1 VLHERAVPHDTE
13 KEGADED
20 GQHEHEKLHERVR
33 ASLGLGYFLNH
44 LLDVDIFF
52 LQPLQMKDLPLS
64 GSESKFT
71 NRRWGSQKGIGNNN
85 CYAYAVGDY
94 EAYRWQ
100 KSIPGDR
107 SGLSNGNHSYTHCTG
122 LPKRVISDNPT
133 RVYKTGANEKC
144 KKGYY
149 KVMMFVSPGRPS
161 NYIRQGDFHF
171 YKQHGVVEYKIK
183 PGDTVTS
190 TAKFFK
196 VPESRVKRA
205 GPFKVGKRIVFKANV
220 FSHKR
225 GWATGPL
232 LTDAKGNSI
241 RDPRKASR
249 NYPGLNYERY
259 CSSFCVKNTGIKV
272 GKTHPEVRK
281 NTV

>member
-1 VLHERAVPHDTE
+1 
-13 KEGADED
+13 
-20 GQHEHEKLHERVR
+20 
-33 ASLGLGYFLNH
+33 
-44 LLDVDIFF
+44 
-52 LQPLQMKDLPLS
+52 MKVLPLG
-64 GSESKFT
+64 GSESRFT
-71 NRRWGSQKGIGNNN
+71 NSRWGTTTGIGNNN

-107 SGLSNGNHSYTHCTG
+107 SGLSNRNHNYTHCTG
-122 LPKRVISDNPT
+122 LPNRVVSDNPKK
-133 RVYKTGANEKC
+133 VYKVKANEKC

-149 KVMMFVSPGRPS
+149 KVMMFVSPGRPT

-183 PGDTVTS
+183 TGDTIVS
-190 TAKFFK
+190 VAKFFK

-205 GPFKVGKRIVFKANV
+205 GAFKVGKRIIFKANV

-232 LTDAKGNSI
+232 LTDARGESI
-241 RDPRKASR
+241 TDPRKASR

-259 CSSFCVKNTGIKV
+259 CSSFCVKDRGIKV
-272 GKTHPEVRK
+272 GKTHPKVRK

>member
-1 VLHERAVPHDTE
+1 MRA
-13 KEGADED
+13 
-20 GQHEHEKLHERVR
+20 
-33 ASLGLGYFLNH
+33 
-44 LLDVDIFF
+44 
-52 LQPLQMKDLPLS
+52 LPLS

-71 NRRWGSQKGIGNNN
+71 NRRWSTPTGIGNNN

-107 SGLSNGNHSYTHCTG
+107 SGLSNGSHNYTHCTS
-122 LPKRVISDNPT
+122 LPNRVVSDNPKK
-133 RVYKTGANEKC
+133 VYKVNANEKC

-149 KVMMFVSPGRPS
+149 KVMMFVSPGRPT

-183 PGDTVTS
+183 QGDTVVS
-190 TAKFFK
+190 VAKFFK
-196 VPESRVKRA
+196 VPMTRVKNA
-205 GPFKVGKRIVFKANV
+205 GSFKVGNRIVFKANV

-232 LTDAKGNSI
+232 LTDAKGKSI
-241 RDPRKASR
+241 TDPRKASR
-249 NYPGLNYERY
+249 DYPGLNYERY
-259 CSSFCVKNTGIKV
+259 CSSFCVKDRGIKV
-272 GKTHPEVRK
+272 GKTHPKVRK

>member
-1 VLHERAVPHDTE
+1 
-13 KEGADED
+13 
-20 GQHEHEKLHERVR
+20 
-33 ASLGLGYFLNH
+33 
-44 LLDVDIFF
+44 
-52 LQPLQMKDLPLS
+52 MKDLPLS

-122 LPKRVISDNPT
+122 LPKRVVSDNPKI
-133 RVYKTGANEKC
+133 VYKTRANEKC

-183 PGDTVTS
+183 PGDTVAS

-205 GPFKVGKRIVFKANV
+205 GPFRVGKRIVFKANV

-232 LTDAKGNSI
+232 LTDAKGNAI
-241 RDPRKASR
+241 KDPRKASR
-249 NYPGLNYERY
+249 NYPGLNYETY
-259 CSSFCVKNTGIKV
+259 CSSFCVKNRGIKV
-272 GKTHPEVRK
+272 GKTHPKVG
-281 NTV
+281 NNAV

>member
-1 VLHERAVPHDTE
+1 VLDEGAVPHE
-13 KEGADED
+13 AEEESADENNQYED
-20 GQHEHEKLHERVR
+20 QKLGERVR
-33 ASLGLGYFLNH
+33 LVLGNGKLLNH
-44 LLDVDIFF
+44 LLQVNIFF
-52 LQPLQMKDLPLS
+52 LNELQMKVLPLS

-71 NRRWGSQKGIGNNN
+71 NRRWGTTKGIGNNN

-107 SGLSNGNHSYTHCTG
+107 SGLSNGNHNYTHCTG
-122 LPKRVISDNPT
+122 LPNRVVSDNPT
-133 RVYKTGANEKC
+133 RVYRAKANEKC

-149 KVMMFVSPGRPS
+149 KVMMFVSPGRPT

-171 YKQHGVVEYKIK
+171 YKQHGVVEYKVK
-183 PGDTVTS
+183 PGDTIVS
-190 TAKFFK
+190 VAKFFK

-205 GPFKVGKRIVFKANV
+205 GTFKVGKRVVFKANV

-232 LTDAKGNSI
+232 LTDAKGKSI
-241 RDPRKASR
+241 MDPRKASR

-259 CSSFCVKNTGIKV
+259 CSSFCVKNRGIKV
-272 GKTHPEVRK
+272 GQTHPKVRK

>member
-1 VLHERAVPHDTE
+1 VLHERAVPHE
-13 KEGADED
+13 AKEEGADENAEYED
-20 GQHEHEKLHERVR
+20 EKLSEHLGPGT
-33 ASLGLGYFLNH
+33 SLGNFLNH
-44 LLDVDIFF
+44 LLEDNIFF
-52 LQPLQMKDLPLS
+52 LVQSQMKELPLS
-64 GSESKFT
+64 GSEKRFT
-71 NRRWGSQKGIGNNN
+71 NRYWGTSTGIGNNN

-107 SGLSNGNHSYTHCTG
+107 SGLSNGHHNYTHCTG
-122 LPKRVISDNPT
+122 LPNRVISDNPKK
-133 RVYKTGANEKC
+133 VYKAGADEKC
-144 KKGYY
+144 KKGYF
-149 KVMMFVSPGRPS
+149 KVMMFVCPGRPT

-183 PGDTVTS
+183 AGDTVS
-190 TAKFFK
+190 SVAKFFK
-196 VPESRVKRA
+196 IPETRVKKA

-232 LTDAKGNSI
+232 LTDAKGKAI
-241 RDPRKASR
+241 VDPRKASR
-249 NYPGLNYERY
+249 NYPGLNYEKY

-272 GKTHPEVRK
+272 GKTHPKVR
-281 NTV
+281 